1 MSSDSTNVGE
11 VPDCAYLVL
20 RIFPPFPTEI
30 SILCHHVETNDVFL
44 HGGRVGPSPLTK
56 MNIVENFL
64 METLVLQIE
73 LRLSDDAF
81 CRMYL

>member
-1 MSSDSTNVGE
+1 MLIGCLEFFRRSLPELPFYVTTQKQMIFS
-11 VPDCAYLVL
+11 CLV
-20 RIFPPFPTEI
+20 
-30 SILCHHVETNDVFL
+30 VMY
-44 HGGRVGPSPLTK
+44 VGPSPLTK